1 MGCGSSSNQSSPT
14 VSPTSTTTTTPS
26 STIVSKHALP
36 LQTGTTAQSAA
47 LHALFLKHDK
57 QLNNQLSATDLATL
71 YIDMTMSKGST
82 SITQKDINAIMDFI
96 DTDGSGG
103 ISRGEFLEWI
113 ESGFGKKA
121 SQLKKFGKQG
131 HTESLLVDFLIGV
144 ITHVHGWL
152 SSFQNLFRGNEDGI
166 TDSKLFGVLQQGMST
181 TGSFGN
187 NNSVK
192 TPPLKSILTF
202 QNSSDSLIQPQ
213 DAIDFIAHMALH
225 SKYRPHTVTQQQK
238 QIYRTLLATIEA
250 GMFEKKNSAKTVS
263 SNPLVV
269 LACSAMFSTYD
280 TSGDDVLD
288 AAELRRMLNA
298 ICVDAATGEPPS
310 REESQELLQLL
321 DVDND
326 GMLSREE
333 FINAVLS
340 MMHKEDNGVQ
350 HGKPVLSG
358 KLEISVVNLARQLER
373 RRTMLHRL
381 HKKYAKKNN
390 AEKNNAGTTGNA
402 NSGAVL
408 INQDGV
414 FRLLRHCQ
422 RKLKVELQHKNDGQ
436 DKQNVAALA
445 KVTDVAVEAVMGVYQ
460 AATKATSASAA
471 TAVGDESTGST
482 VVPAHELVLAPATFS
497 GPILLSSC
505 MHPAQ
510 INKQRGMSKS
520 MNLVLDMYELINSE
534 VGRMVVEGNLKREKK
549 RNDRRAGIQ
558 QQQNGGRGAEGGG
571 SSEEDSDDSDSDDDA
586 GFGLSGG
593 GGAARGKVDF
603 GW

>member
-1 MGCGSSSNQSSPT
+1 MGCGSSSNHPSPT

-250 GMFEKKNSAKTVS
+250 GMFEKKKQCKNRQFQPIGRTGLFGHVFHLRYFRRRCVGCRGIATHVECNLCGCRDGRTSFQRRVPRTPATVGRGQRWHVESRRIHQRRPVNDAQGGQRCATRQTGVVGQIRNFSRQFSSAIGT
-263 SNPLVV
+263 
-269 LACSAMFSTYD
+269 STY
-280 TSGDDVLD
+280 
-288 AAELRRMLNA
+288 
-298 ICVDAATGEPPS
+298 
-310 REESQELLQLL
+310 
-321 DVDND
+321 
-326 GMLSREE
+326 
-333 FINAVLS
+333 
-340 MMHKEDNGVQ
+340 H
-350 HGKPVLSG
+350 
-358 KLEISVVNLARQLER
+358 
-373 RRTMLHRL
+373 
-381 HKKYAKKNN
+381 
-390 AEKNNAGTTGNA
+390 
-402 NSGAVL
+402 
-408 INQDGV
+408 
-414 FRLLRHCQ
+414 
-422 RKLKVELQHKNDGQ
+422 
-436 DKQNVAALA
+436 VASIA
-445 KVTDVAVEAVMGVYQ
+445 
-460 AATKATSASAA
+460 
-471 TAVGDESTGST
+471 
-482 VVPAHELVLAPATFS
+482 
-497 GPILLSSC
+497 
-505 MHPAQ
+505 
-510 INKQRGMSKS
+510 
-520 MNLVLDMYELINSE
+520 
-534 VGRMVVEGNLKREKK
+534 
-549 RNDRRAGIQ
+549 
-558 QQQNGGRGAEGGG
+558 
-571 SSEEDSDDSDSDDDA
+571 
-586 GFGLSGG
+586 
-593 GGAARGKVDF
+593 
-603 GW
+603 